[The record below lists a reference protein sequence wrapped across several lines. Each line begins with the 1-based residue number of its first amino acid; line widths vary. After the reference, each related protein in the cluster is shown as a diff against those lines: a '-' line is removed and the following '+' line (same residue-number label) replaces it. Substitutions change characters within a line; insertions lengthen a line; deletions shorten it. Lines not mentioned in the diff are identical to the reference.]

1 MGKTLWYYGK
11 NFGCIEKTMVLWKKT
26 MVLWKNYGTSIYT
39 KKYIFLNKYI
49 ALELKRF
56 IMEKIWNF

>member
-1 MGKTLWYYGK
+1 
-11 NFGCIEKTMVLWKKT
+11 MVLWEKLWLYRKNYGTMEKT

>member
-1 MGKTLWYYGK
+1 MEKLW
-11 NFGCIEKTMVLWKKT
+11 NFDILYQNIEVFEQ
-26 MVLWKNYGTSIYT
+26 I
-39 KKYIFLNKYI
+39 YI